1 MNVLNNLKRKFRNF
15 GIPNLMLYISI
26 GQGIVAMFSYLFSNL
41 NLSQHLIFIRE
52 NIFQGEVWRILSF
65 ILVPPPIS
73 LLFLIFVLVLYYS
86 IGNQMESMW
95 GTQKFT
101 LYYLIGVLGSI
112 VCGFICGYATVT
124 YLNLS
129 LFLGYA
135 VLFPNAEFRLYF
147 LIPIK
152 VKYLA
157 YIDAAFLIIN
167 MIFVPFADKIAILA
181 AFVNFFIFFGRG
193 FYRKIRN
200 KIRFN
205 NLRSQFNNRNKRER

>member
-1 MNVLNNLKRKFRNF
+1 MNILNSLKRKFRNL

-26 GQGIVAMFSYLFSNL
+26 GQGIVAMFSYLFYDL

-52 NIFQGEVWRILSF
+52 NIFRGEIWRILSF

-73 LLFLIFVLVLYYS
+73 PLFLIFVLILYYS

-95 GTQKFT
+95 GAQKFT
-101 LYYLIGVLGSI
+101 LYYFIGVVGSI
-112 VCGFICGYATVT
+112 VCGFISGYATVT

-152 VKYLA
+152 AKYLA
-157 YIDAAFLIIN
+157 YVDAAILIIT
-167 MIFVPFADKIAILA
+167 MFLVPIADKIAILA
-181 AFVNFFIFFGRG
+181 AFVNFFIFFGG
-193 FYRKIRN
+193 SFYRKIRN

-205 NLRSQFNNRNKRER
+205 NFRSQFNNRNKRER